1 VWQIGNKDNL
11 DRSNTV
17 QRKGLSIILG
27 LPSTASLEAME
38 VMSGVIPLDFRREE
52 TAIRDIGKINSY
64 STKIPIKNQLD
75 NWRRKETTDRHI
87 SPLGLMCLQG
97 EEMKKETKIDHIEE
111 EFQFHALQAGKSPPE
126 YWRNLESSK
135 TRTKEQEIKGRDL
148 ILQKITE
155 TTENTAI
162 AFTDG
167 SCLNNP
173 GPCGAGAIVFVEEE
187 TTELKQPVCKRG
199 SILLGE
205 LMAIKIVL
213 EYIDQPEIRRKIELT
228 IFSDSQ
234 TAIGILALHWKIE
247 NHKRITLEILD
258 KM

>member
-1 VWQIGNKDNL
+1 VFTRGRNEKRNENRPHRRRI
-11 DRSNTV
+11 
-17 QRKGLSIILG
+17 SI
-27 LPSTASLEAME
+27 
-38 VMSGVIPLDFRREE
+38 
-52 TAIRDIGKINSY
+52 
-64 STKIPIKNQLD
+64 
-75 NWRRKETTDRHI
+75 
-87 SPLGLMCLQG
+87 
-97 EEMKKETKIDHIEE
+97 
-111 EFQFHALQAGKSPPE
+111 AGKSPPE

-135 TRTKEQEIKGRDL
+135 TRTQEQEIKGRDL

-155 TTENTAI
+155 TPENTAI

-205 LMAIKIVL
+205 LIAIKIVL
-213 EYIDQPEIRRKIELT
+213 EYIDQQEIKRKIELT
-228 IFSDSQ
+228 IFSDGQ

-247 NHKRITLEILD
+247 NHKRITLEIF
-258 KM
+258 